1 MLDSM
6 DDFAD
11 VFALLAKALQ
21 RMGAVLLP
29 CARGDAGR
37 APRGSA
43 ELLELLVRL
52 ADTFGND
59 GGTTN
64 AAIPVSDGSDA
75 GARAALVGSDAL
87 VRKSSGAPKVMALPL
102 LHLFP
107 FPTVEPE
114 AKDRAKAD
122 RLTQVEDAAL
132 SAVSRKARK
141 KTRK

>member
-29 CARGDAGR
+29 SARGDAGR

-59 GGTTN
+59 GCTTN
-64 AAIPVSDGSDA
+64 AAIPESYGSA
-75 GARAALVGSDAL
+75 AEARAALDGSGAL
-87 VRKSSGAPKVMALPL
+87 VRKSSGAPMVMALPL
-102 LHLFP
+102 LPLFP
-107 FPTVEPE
+107 F
-114 AKDRAKAD
+114 
-122 RLTQVEDAAL
+122 
-132 SAVSRKARK
+132 
-141 KTRK
+141 